1 MATLAGKLACLL
13 LLMRPAAAVDRTK
26 FRTCH
31 DTGFCRRYRAPES
44 PPPKFKVLKES
55 VTSHGLGGVSAL
67 LQGEQLDSPP
77 LRLNV
82 KFYDSGVARMQVRL
96 IGMYICR
103 ERKRVATTRGE
114 LRRTGCSPVLKY
126 IHTLSSLSS
135 PQPPSPPLSLSL
147 SLIQIRE
154 ANPAK
159 ARWEAPDIVLDEKL
173 TPAGHRLLDSNDEA
187 SAASAMRIE

>member
-135 PQPPSPPLSLSL
+135 PQPPSPPPVSISLSH
-147 SLIQIRE
+147 S
-154 ANPAK
+154 
-159 ARWEAPDIVLDEKL
+159 
-173 TPAGHRLLDSNDEA
+173 DSRSKSSKSEVGG
-187 SAASAMRIE
+187 SRHCSG